1 MGLLTGGL
9 GLKGMSPRTLPRIPC
24 LMAMILATLLLNKLN
39 KLKLTGLNPK
49 TDGLE
54 GGVTTRGSYD
64 GLVGDI
70 GVLGLEGAPY
80 DEEGGL

>member
-1 MGLLTGGL
+1 
-9 GLKGMSPRTLPRIPC
+9 
-24 LMAMILATLLLNKLN
+24 MAMILATLLLNKLN
-39 KLKLTGLNPK
+39 KLKLTGLNPN

-80 DEEGGL
+80 DEEGGLWEMIDDCGSLNGDHPDAEGL